1 MRTARVLLMLRIM
14 LQRTLCTLACAM
26 VAGCLDE
33 AAPASVALTAR
44 EEFTAHAWNALAAC
58 AACHAKQ
65 PGLDFLAPGTEA
77 GAYESLFAFQPPVI
91 DLDVP
96 GSSLLLTMGKHTG
109 PAMSAAAAAPILEWL
124 QAERDERVTETAGTV
139 RIGPFMPAHGTPVML
154 DLGVG
159 GATLTI
165 VTEPSER
172 GLYARRITLTS
183 GSGIRLT
190 HPLFVSRP
198 LHPVLDESD
207 RFDDLDLQL
216 EAGKTVEL
224 GPAWFFSFD
233 PVDYVAIH
241 FATLEAP

>member
-1 MRTARVLLMLRIM
+1 VLLMSNTM
-14 LQRTLCTLACAM
+14 LQRASCLLACLA
-26 VAGCLDE
+26 VTGCLDD
-33 AAPASVALTAR
+33 AAQPPVMQQTAR
-44 EEFTAHAWNALAAC
+44 EEFTQRAWTALAAC

-65 PGLDFLAPGTEA
+65 PGIDFLSPGTVD

-109 PAMSAAAAAPILEWL
+109 PAMTTASAAPVLEWL

-139 RIGPFMPAHGTPVML
+139 RVGPFLPAHGTPVTL

-165 VTEPSER
+165 VTEATER
-172 GLYARRITLTS
+172 GLYAKRITLAS
-183 GSGIRLT
+183 GTGIRLT

-198 LHPVLDESD
+198 LHPILDESD
-207 RFDDLDLQL
+207 RFGDLDLQL
-216 EAGKTVEL
+216 GAGKTVEL

-233 PVDYVAIH
+233 PADYVAIH

>member
-1 MRTARVLLMLRIM
+1 M

-33 AAPASVALTAR
+33 AASASVGTLTAR
-44 EEFTAHAWNALAAC
+44 EEFTAHAWTALAAC
-58 AACHAKQ
+58 AGCHAKQ
-65 PGLDFLAPGTEA
+65 PAIEFLAPGTEE
-77 GAYESLFAFQPPVI
+77 GAYASLFAFQPPVI
-91 DLDVP
+91 DLAEP

-109 PAMSAAAAAPILEWL
+109 PAMSPSVAAPVLAWLE
-124 QAERDERVTETAGTV
+124 AERDERVTGTAGTV

-172 GLYARRITLTS
+172 GLYAKRITIAS
-183 GSGIRLT
+183 GSGVRLT

-198 LHPVLDESD
+198 LHPVIDESD
-207 RFDDLDLQL
+207 RFGDLDLQL
-216 EAGKTVEL
+216 GAGKTVEL
-224 GPAWFFSFD
+224 GPAWFFTFD
-233 PVDYVAIH
+233 PADYVAIH